1 MSILRKLLTLGAA
14 AAAVALTAV
23 PAHAQQQPEYA
34 PTMLVLDASGSMRAP
49 DPAGGT
55 KLDAA
60 KAAVHS
66 FVAAAPARSKV
77 GLTVY
82 GTGTGS
88 SDAEKTAGCAD
99 VRTLHGADIIDRAA
113 LNTAVDGV
121 EASGYTPIGAALRT
135 AADALPK
142 QGPRSV
148 VLVSDGEDTCAP
160 PDPCEVARELERQG
174 ATIVVHAIGFGVD
187 GPARKQLTCI
197 AQQTGGTYTD
207 AADGA
212 SLERVLPR
220 VSQAALRTYTPVGA
234 PISGTTTYR
243 DAPVAGPGR
252 YLDTIAQ
259 HETKYYALDVPQG
272 AMAYFS
278 ATVAFPHVRQKPPG
292 NDNSV
297 LYLRVYGED
306 GKDCNVF
313 EFEQVVNTSDGVA
326 LTVTKAWDG
335 ATKTDSGSD
344 SAANACRGG
353 GRYYFAPEWHGVADT
368 SPQQM
373 PMELLFGIEPA
384 AGDPGPPASATPT
397 AFTPPAGS
405 AVAVSGSGS
414 FNAATTL
421 EGSGSYSDTLQR
433 GEFVFYRIALGW
445 GQGLAYRVNFLDSD
459 KRGLDGLSRVTTTL
473 YSPIRTEI
481 DHDFGSYNGESA
493 TMPAG
498 GPLAT
503 LPVRYSNRTAGD
515 AKSAEQSLAGWYY
528 IAVSVSASNVEGLG
542 APVPIRLDVTVGGAA
557 EPGPRYES
565 ATPAGIFG
573 EHATQTPEASSSSNN
588 GGQSRS
594 SAASESGDGVSPT
607 VVAAVIAGVVLLG
620 LLLGALVVIRSRRKD
635 TRP

>member
-1 MSILRKLLTLGAA
+1 MSRLRKLLTLGAA
-14 AAAVALTAV
+14 AAAVVLTAV
-23 PAHAQQQPEYA
+23 PVHAQQQPEYA

-49 DPAGGT
+49 DPGGGT

-66 FVAAAPARSKV
+66 FVAAAPPRSRV

-99 VRTLHGADIIDRAA
+99 VRTLRGADIIDRAA
-113 LNTAVDGV
+113 VNTALDGI
-121 EASGYTPIGAALRT
+121 EASGYTPIGAALR
-135 AADALPK
+135 AAAEALPK
-142 QGPRSV
+142 EGPRSI

-174 ATIVVHAIGFGVD
+174 ARIVVHAIGFGVD

-207 AADGA
+207 AADGT

-220 VSQAALRTYTPVGA
+220 VSQAALRTYTPIGA
-234 PISGTTTYR
+234 PISGAAAYR
-243 DAPVAGPGR
+243 DAPIAAPGQ

-259 HETKYYALDVPQG
+259 HETKYYALNVPQG

-278 ATVAFPHVRQKPPG
+278 ATVAFPHVRQKQSG

-353 GRYYFAPEWHGVADT
+353 GRYYFAPEWHGVADNM
-368 SPQQM
+368 PQQM

-384 AGDPGPPASATPT
+384 AGDPGPPASTT
-397 AFTPPAGS
+397 KTVFTPPTGS
-405 AVAVSGSGS
+405 AVAVTGGGS
-414 FNAATTL
+414 FNAAATV

-433 GEFVFYRIALGW
+433 GESVFYRVPLGW

-459 KRGLDGLSRVTTTL
+459 KHGLDGLSRVTTTL

-481 DHDFGSYNGESA
+481 DHDFASYNGESA

-498 GPLAT
+498 DPLAT
-503 LPVRYSNRTAGD
+503 LPVRYSNRAAGTGKGAD
-515 AKSAEQSLAGWYY
+515 QSLAGWYY

-542 APVPIRLDVTVGGAA
+542 APVPIRLDVTVGGTP
-557 EPGPRYES
+557 EPGPHYES
-565 ATPAGIFG
+565 TMAEGIFG
-573 EHATQTPEASSSSNN
+573 EHATKSPGASSSANS
-588 GGQSRS
+588 GGGSQA

-607 VVAAVIAGVVLLG
+607 VLVAVIAGVVLLG
-620 LLLGALVVIRSRRKD
+620 LLLGALVVIRSRRKNSHS
-635 TRP
+635 